1 MQHARAPRNAFQ
13 SPAAVGTFSAS
24 PLPRC
29 SSTIS
34 TSSYSREPVAD
45 HEQLESDSI
54 AAEQNSLIIAAVV
67 KEVKSVIKVSTDSI
81 EKKFTA
87 VETKLGIVEAA
98 VKELSTIVKS
108 THTFSIQGS
117 VYEVYT
123 VNLIDTV
130 E

>member
-13 SPAAVGTFSAS
+13 SSEAVGTFSVS
-24 PLPRC
+24 PLPRYR
-29 SSTIS
+29 STIS
-34 TSSYSREPVAD
+34 TLSHSREPVAD
-45 HEQLESDSI
+45 HEQPLESDST
-54 AAEQNSLIIAAVV
+54 AAELNSLIIAAVV

-81 EKKFTA
+81 EKKFAA

-117 VYEVYT
+117 VYEVR
-123 VNLIDTV
+123 
-130 E
+130 